1 MKFVAIM
8 ALAVFAAMWR
18 FLAATVFCRRMVA
31 LFAAFRAR
39 RGFAA
44 VIVAIVVFGF
54 GYSFATKPE
63 NRNGNPGGDSGPQ
76 RSYVPP
82 PSGVVEPIE
91 TDIEDIAATTNSL
104 WMHEIY
110 AVSNIVRLGL
120 SWAEGESCDYLDI
133 FGTSM
138 LSTNGWQRLFTVDT
152 AAATNNIAVEFSS
165 VAPAFFYTA
174 ADRSDEDGDALTD
187 AEERLVYRTDPSLPE
202 TDGDGLDDGG
212 EIAAGILT
220 KCDFRIAC

>member
-8 ALAVFAAMWR
+8 ALAVFAAMWF
-18 FLAATVFCRRMVA
+18 FLAASVFCRRMVA

-82 PSGVVEPIE
+82 PSGVVDPLD

-104 WMHEIY
+104 WLHEIH

-120 SWAEGESCDYLDI
+120 SWAEGENRDYLDI
-133 FGTSM
+133 FS
-138 LSTNGWQRLFTVDT
+138 
-152 AAATNNIAVEFSS
+152 
-165 VAPAFFYTA
+165 
-174 ADRSDEDGDALTD
+174 
-187 AEERLVYRTDPSLPE
+187 
-202 TDGDGLDDGG
+202 
-212 EIAAGILT
+212 
-220 KCDFRIAC
+220 